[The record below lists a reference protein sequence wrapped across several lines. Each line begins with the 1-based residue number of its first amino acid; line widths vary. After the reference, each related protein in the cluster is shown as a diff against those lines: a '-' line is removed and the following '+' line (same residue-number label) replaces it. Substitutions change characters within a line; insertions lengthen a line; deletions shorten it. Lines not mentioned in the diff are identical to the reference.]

1 MREIHLARLDKVR
14 PCLVLTREA
23 VRPYRTEVTVA
34 GITANVRGRTTE
46 IAVRAENGIDLASVI
61 NMDDIQTIS
70 VDDLIRLLG
79 VFPADREHELTE
91 ALVAA
96 FDLDL

>member
-34 GITANVRGRTTE
+34 GITRSDRGLSTKVRVG
-46 IAVRAENGIDLASVI
+46 ADGGIDVPSFI

-70 VDDLIRLLG
+70 TDNLIRFVG
-79 VFPADREHELTE
+79 VFPDEREPELT
-91 ALVAA
+91 AAVLAA
-96 FDLDL
+96 FDLE